1 MEAVISSLRAGLARR
16 RRSAKGGPLM
26 HRRFI
31 LAVGVLVLLAVGVA
45 WAQVSANA
53 SKYDIANEMTIK
65 GVVQEVKDFQCP
77 VSGGMG
83 AHLVV
88 KTDKGLVNVH
98 LALSKF
104 LSDYGFS
111 FAKGDEVVIIGVK
124 AKVGDDENA
133 ILARKI
139 ERGNQTL
146 TFRDKDGK
154 PLW

>member
-1 MEAVISSLRAGLARR
+1 M
-16 RRSAKGGPLM
+16 K
-26 HRRFI
+26 RRFI
-31 LAVGVLVLLAVGVA
+31 LAVGILFLLMVTLA
-45 WAQVSANA
+45 WAQAPDSAPT
-53 SKYDIANEMTIK
+53 YDIAKEVTIK

-77 VSGGMG
+77 VSRGMG

-88 KTDKGLVNVH
+88 KTDNGLVTVH

-104 LSDYGFS
+104 LSDYGFA
-111 FAKGDEVVIIGVK
+111 FAKGDEVEITGVR

-146 TFRDKDGK
+146 TFRDKTGK

>member
-1 MEAVISSLRAGLARR
+1 MQ
-16 RRSAKGGPLM
+16 
-26 HRRFI
+26 RRFI
-31 LAVGVLVLLAVGVA
+31 LAVGILVLLTVTWA
-45 WAQVSANA
+45 WTQAPVSVP
-53 SKYDIANEMTIK
+53 KYDLAHEVTIK

-88 KTDKGLVNVH
+88 KTSDKNIVTVH

-104 LSDYGFS
+104 LSDYGFN
-111 FAKGDEVVIIGVK
+111 FAKGDEVEIVGAK
-124 AKVGDDENA
+124 AKVGDDDNA

-139 ERGNQTL
+139 ERGNQTFI
-146 TFRDKDGK
+146 FRDKNGK

>member
-1 MEAVISSLRAGLARR
+1 M
-16 RRSAKGGPLM
+16 K
-26 HRRFI
+26 RRFI
-31 LAVGVLVLLAVGVA
+31 LAVGVLFLLAMSAASAQAPAGVP
-45 WAQVSANA
+45 
-53 SKYDIANEMTIK
+53 KYDVANEVTLK

-88 KTDKGLVNVH
+88 KTDKGLVTVH

-111 FAKGDEVVIIGVK
+111 FGKGDEVVITGVK

-139 ERGNQTL
+139 DRGNQTL

>member
-1 MEAVISSLRAGLARR
+1 M
-16 RRSAKGGPLM
+16 KP
-26 HRRFI
+26 RFF
-31 LAVGVLVLLAVGVA
+31 LAVGILLAMSVA
-45 WAQVSANA
+45 WAQAPANA
-53 SKYDIANEMTIK
+53 PKYDVANEVTIK
-65 GVVQEVKDFQCP
+65 GVVDEVKDFQCP

-88 KTDKGLVNVH
+88 KTDKGLVTVH

-104 LSDYGFS
+104 MSEYGLS
-111 FAKGDEVVIIGVK
+111 FAKGDEVVITGVR

-139 ERGNQTL
+139 ERGNQTFV
-146 TFRDKDGK
+146 FRDKEGK

>member
-1 MEAVISSLRAGLARR
+1 MQ
-16 RRSAKGGPLM
+16 
-26 HRRFI
+26 RRFI
-31 LAVGVLVLLAVGVA
+31 LAVGVLFLLTVTLA
-45 WAQVSANA
+45 WAQVPASAP
-53 SKYDIANEMTIK
+53 KYDFGNEVTVK

-77 VSGGMG
+77 ASGGMG

-88 KTDKGLVNVH
+88 KTDKGLVTVH

-104 LSDYGFS
+104 LSEYGFG
-111 FAKGDEVVIIGVK
+111 FAKGDEVQIVGAK

-139 ERGNQTL
+139 ERGNQTF
-146 TFRDKDGK
+146 TFRDKNGK

>member
-1 MEAVISSLRAGLARR
+1 MK
-16 RRSAKGGPLM
+16 AKS
-26 HRRFI
+26 I
-31 LAVGVLVLLAVGVA
+31 LAVGILVLVSLTLA
-45 WAQVSANA
+45 WAQAPA
-53 SKYDIANEMTIK
+53 SPPKYDLANEVTIK
-65 GVVQEVKDFQCP
+65 GVVQEVKDFKCP

-83 AHLVV
+83 AHLIV
-88 KTDKGLVNVH
+88 KTDKGLVTVH

-104 LSDYGFS
+104 LSEYGFS

-139 ERGNQTL
+139 DRGNESF
-146 TFRDKDGK
+146 TFRDKNGK

>member
-1 MEAVISSLRAGLARR
+1 M
-16 RRSAKGGPLM
+16 KP
-26 HRRFI
+26 RFF
-31 LAVGVLVLLAVGVA
+31 LAVGILLASSVA
-45 WAQVSANA
+45 WAQAPANA
-53 SKYDIANEMTIK
+53 PKYDVANEVTIK
-65 GVVQEVKDFQCP
+65 GVIDEVKDFQCP

-88 KTDKGLVNVH
+88 KTDKGLVTVH

-104 LSDYGFS
+104 MSEYGLS
-111 FAKGDEVVIIGVK
+111 FAKGDEVVITGVK

-139 ERGNQTL
+139 ERGNQTFV
-146 TFRDKDGK
+146 FRDKEGK

>member
-1 MEAVISSLRAGLARR
+1 M
-16 RRSAKGGPLM
+16 K
-26 HRRFI
+26 RRFV
-31 LAVGVLVLLAVGVA
+31 LAVGILFLLMVTLA
-45 WAQVSANA
+45 WAQAPVSAPA
-53 SKYDIANEMTIK
+53 YDVAKEVTIK

-77 VSGGMG
+77 VSRGMG

-88 KTDKGLVNVH
+88 KTDKGLVTVH

-111 FAKGDEVVIIGVK
+111 FAKGDEVEVTGVR

-146 TFRDKDGK
+146 TFRDKTGK

>member
-1 MEAVISSLRAGLARR
+1 M
-16 RRSAKGGPLM
+16 KP
-26 HRRFI
+26 RFI
-31 LAVGVLVLLAVGVA
+31 LAAGILLAMSVA
-45 WAQVSANA
+45 WAQAPANA
-53 SKYDIANEMTIK
+53 PKYDVANELTIK
-65 GVVQEVKDFQCP
+65 GVIDEVKDFQCP

-88 KTDKGLVNVH
+88 KTDKGMVTVH

-104 LSDYGFS
+104 MSEYGLS
-111 FAKGDEVVIIGVK
+111 FAKGDEVVITGVK

-139 ERGNQTL
+139 ERGNQTFV
-146 TFRDKDGK
+146 FRDKEGK

>member
-1 MEAVISSLRAGLARR
+1 M
-16 RRSAKGGPLM
+16 KP
-26 HRRFI
+26 RFI
-31 LAVGVLVLLAVGVA
+31 LAVGILLAMSVA
-45 WAQVSANA
+45 WAQAPANA
-53 SKYDIANEMTIK
+53 PKYDVANELTIK
-65 GVVQEVKDFQCP
+65 GVIDEVKDFQCP

-88 KTDKGLVNVH
+88 KTDKGLVTVH

-104 LSDYGFS
+104 MSEYGLS
-111 FAKGDEVVIIGVK
+111 FAKGDEVVITGVK

-139 ERGNQTL
+139 ERGNQTFV
-146 TFRDKDGK
+146 FRDKEGK

>member
-1 MEAVISSLRAGLARR
+1 M
-16 RRSAKGGPLM
+16 K
-26 HRRFI
+26 RRFI
-31 LAVGVLVLLAVGVA
+31 LVVSALVVLTVTLA
-45 WAQVSANA
+45 WAQAPASAP
-53 SKYDIANEMTIK
+53 KYDLANEVTIK

-83 AHLVV
+83 AHLLV
-88 KTDKGLVNVH
+88 KTDKGTVTVH

-104 LSDYGFS
+104 LSEYGFA
-111 FAKGDEVVIIGVK
+111 FAKGDEIEIIGVK

-139 ERGNQTL
+139 DRGNQSF
-146 TFRDKDGK
+146 TFRDKNGQ

>member
-1 MEAVISSLRAGLARR
+1 M
-16 RRSAKGGPLM
+16 K
-26 HRRFI
+26 RRFVLAIGI
-31 LAVGVLVLLAVGVA
+31 LFLLAVTLA
-45 WAQVSANA
+45 WSQAPAGGFSYDVS
-53 SKYDIANEMTIK
+53 KEVTIK
-65 GVVQEVKDFQCP
+65 GVVEEVKDFQCP

-88 KTDKGLVNVH
+88 KTDKGLVTVH

-104 LSDYGFS
+104 LSEYGFA
-111 FAKGDEVVIIGVK
+111 FAKGDQVEVVGMK

-139 ERGNQTL
+139 DRGNQTF
-146 TFRDKDGK
+146 TFRDKAGR

>member
-1 MEAVISSLRAGLARR
+1 MQ
-16 RRSAKGGPLM
+16 
-26 HRRFI
+26 RRFI
-31 LAVGVLVLLAVGVA
+31 LAVGILVLLTVTLA
-45 WAQVSANA
+45 WAQVPASAP
-53 SKYDIANEMTIK
+53 KYDLGNEVTIK

-77 VSGGMG
+77 ASGGMG

-88 KTDKGLVNVH
+88 KTDKGLVTVH

-104 LSDYGFS
+104 LSEYGFN
-111 FAKGDEVVIIGVK
+111 FAKGDQVEIIGAK

-139 ERGNQTL
+139 ERGNQTF
-146 TFRDKDGK
+146 TFRDKNGK

>member
-1 MEAVISSLRAGLARR
+1 M
-16 RRSAKGGPLM
+16 KP
-26 HRRFI
+26 RFF
-31 LAVGVLVLLAVGVA
+31 LAVGILLAMSVA
-45 WAQVSANA
+45 WAQAPANA
-53 SKYDIANEMTIK
+53 PKYDVANEVTIK
-65 GVVQEVKDFQCP
+65 GVVDEVKDFQCP

-88 KTDKGLVNVH
+88 KTDKGLVTVH

-104 LSDYGFS
+104 MSEYGLS
-111 FAKGDEVVIIGVK
+111 FAKGDEVVITGVK

-139 ERGNQTL
+139 ERGNQTFV
-146 TFRDKDGK
+146 FRDKEGK

>member
-1 MEAVISSLRAGLARR
+1 M
-16 RRSAKGGPLM
+16 K
-26 HRRFI
+26 RRFI
-31 LAVGVLVLLAVGVA
+31 LAVGVLFLLATSPA
-45 WAQVSANA
+45 RAQAPASAP
-53 SKYDIANEMTIK
+53 KYDVANEVTIK

-83 AHLVV
+83 AHIIV
-88 KTDKGLVNVH
+88 KTDKGSVTVH

-104 LSDYGFS
+104 LSDYGFN
-111 FAKGDEVVIIGVK
+111 FAKGDEVVITGVK

-139 ERGNQTL
+139 DRGNQTF
-146 TFRDKDGK
+146 TFRDKTGK

>member
-1 MEAVISSLRAGLARR
+1 MQ
-16 RRSAKGGPLM
+16 
-26 HRRFI
+26 RRFI
-31 LAVGVLVLLAVGVA
+31 LALGALVLLAVSLA
-45 WAQVSANA
+45 WAQAPASAP
-53 SKYDIANEMTIK
+53 KYDIAKEVTIK

-88 KTDKGLVNVH
+88 KTDKGLVTVH

-104 LSDYGFS
+104 LSEYGFG
-111 FAKGDEVVIIGVK
+111 FAKGDEIQITGIK

-133 ILARKI
+133 ILARQI

-146 TFRDKDGK
+146 TFRDKEGK

>member
-1 MEAVISSLRAGLARR
+1 M
-16 RRSAKGGPLM
+16 KP
-26 HRRFI
+26 RFI
-31 LAVGVLVLLAVGVA
+31 LAVGILLAMSVV
-45 WAQVSANA
+45 WAQAPANA
-53 SKYDIANEMTIK
+53 PKYDVANEVTIR
-65 GVVQEVKDFQCP
+65 GVIDEVKDFQCP

-88 KTDKGLVNVH
+88 KTDKGLVTVH

-104 LSDYGFS
+104 MSEYGLS
-111 FAKGDEVVIIGVK
+111 FAKGDEVVITGVK

-139 ERGNQTL
+139 ERGNQTFV
-146 TFRDKDGK
+146 FRDKEGK